1 MRRLATQVELPDW
14 LQLRLRWA
22 TAPSWLVSA
31 AFHIGLW
38 GALLT
43 LSQMPGC
50 QPDLAGDGGD
60 SFRPVGLVARPSPAP
75 PGPIIEDDAQS
86 PAESAAAVQAA
97 TTDSLPATAA
107 PAAVPDQPPVPLQ
120 LPGLPA
126 APVIGASGPPRT
138 GHGVAQLL
146 DPARTGSR
154 ARQNS
159 GGDGGGGETSFFGI
173 SDAAK
178 RFVYI
183 IDSSSSMQDY
193 GALRIAKTELLASL
207 ERLEETQQFQVLFCN
222 SGLVTR
228 LKPGRFDMF
237 YGTDAQRLEVRLQI
251 AGIAPDH
258 GTDHFQAIMQGLA
271 LNPEVIFYLSDGGEP
286 PLLPRELEEIR
297 NRNRGGARIHCIEFG
312 ISRLKHGADGRPIPN
327 FLTKLSAQNQGQ
339 YIYRDVTQLS
349 NR

>member
-1 MRRLATQVELPDW
+1 MRRLATQVDLPDW
-14 LQLRLRWA
+14 LQLRLRWI
-22 TAPSWLVSA
+22 TVPSWLMSA
-31 AFHIGLW
+31 AFHICLW
-38 GALLT
+38 GTLLT
-43 LSQMPGC
+43 LSQLPGC
-50 QPDLAGDGGD
+50 QPDIAGENGD
-60 SFRPVGLVARPSPAP
+60 SFRPVGLVPRPNAGPPSPVA
-75 PGPIIEDDAQS
+75 EADAATG
-86 PAESAAAVQAA
+86 AEATAAAPTIAA
-97 TTDSLPATAA
+97 DSLAAAAA
-107 PAAVPDQPPVPLQ
+107 PAAVPDRPPAPLQ

-126 APVIGASGPPRT
+126 PPVIGGSGPPKT

-146 DPARTGSR
+146 DPARAGGGARPGS
-154 ARQNS
+154 
-159 GGDGGGGETSFFGI
+159 GGGGGPGETTFFGV

-178 RFVYI
+178 RFVYL

-193 GALRIAKTELLASL
+193 SALRIAKTELLASL
-207 ERLEETQQFQVLFCN
+207 ERLDETQQFQVLFCN
-222 SGLVTR
+222 SGQITR

-312 ISRLKHGADGRPIPN
+312 ISRLTHTADGQPIPN
-327 FLTKLSAQNQGQ
+327 FLTKLSAQNNGR
-339 YIYRDVTQLS
+339 YLYRDVTNLS